1 MFNANN
7 KTPERHLW
15 RRSGVFCKLWAY
27 STDFSGVSIVEFEQ
41 VNVGWVLVVMEVTL
55 VTGCYIRGSP
65 VFKLGM
71 RVDLIPFDKP
81 RFICTILSVQCNI
94 TDNY

>member
-7 KTPERHLW
+7 KNTRTSPLTS
-15 RRSGVFCKLWAY
+15 SGVFCKLWAY
-27 STDFSGVSIVEFEQ
+27 SRDFSSVSIVEFEQ
-41 VNVGWVLVVMEVTL
+41 INVGWVLVVMEVIL

-94 TDNY
+94 IDNY